1 MAVAPD
7 EILPQTETKLD
18 GRRERSAD
26 SRRRIIAAMMELV
39 ESGLYAPT
47 AEAVAA
53 RAEVSLRTV
62 FRHFEEMDNLYMEIV
77 EILFERVAPMLD
89 QPMVART
96 WPALLDETL
105 DQRAMLFEAIAPYF
119 VTMTLHRHRNK
130 TMASQGRRLVTM
142 SRDLLAVTLPAQLV
156 SDRQLFELMCALL
169 SMETWLRLRETQ
181 GLTVAEAKAALRR
194 AAVALWPVEG

>member
-47 AEAVAA
+47 AEALAA

>member
-77 EILFERVAPMLD
+77 GILFERVAPMLD

-105 DQRAMLFEAIAPYF
+105 DQRAMMFEAIAPYF

>member
-26 SRRRIIAAMMELV
+26 SHRRIIAAMMELV